1 MKSLDEYISSLV
13 SPVDEDLIDDQN
25 ELINERYILYQQ
37 DLIIESIGKK
47 ENIYNIRLFL
57 NDLLKKLD
65 ENKRHIFL
73 KKILK
78 KLINKYFLNVL
89 DKYVDLDLNK
99 EDENEIIK
107 LLKFIELNDYQDF
120 FSLVLPGVD
129 IQYQLEPEKILK
141 FIDDNYYV
149 IRKQIDLNIEKCPKL
164 LYVFFNYASKKDFIN
179 FFTKLLSKDVLGI
192 IVLQNSKKGD

>member
-107 LLKFIELNDYQDF
+107 LLKFIELDDYQDF

>member
-57 NDLLKKLD
+57 NDLLILLDLEEKK
-65 ENKRHIFL
+65 IFL
-73 KKILK
+73 EKILDR
-78 KLINKYFLNVL
+78 LIDEYFLNFL
-89 DKYVDLDLNK
+89 DKYLESNK
-99 EDENEIIK
+99 EDQDEILK
-107 LLKFIELNDYQDF
+107 LLKFIELDEYQEF

-129 IQYQLEPEKILK
+129 IQYQLEPEKILN
-141 FIDDNYYV
+141 FINDNYYV

-164 LYVFFNYASKKDFIN
+164 LYIFFNYASKEDFVK
-179 FFTKLLSKDVLGI
+179 FFTKLFNRDVLGI